1 MASSID
7 KDKNEAW
14 TVFQRQKDM
23 LQALTASSCDDL
35 KAFAIQ
41 DHQTGTYRYV
51 LSTYTE
57 IWRRG
62 LGRHFPYGARHLFEL
77 IADVSITI

>member
-1 MASSID
+1 MAASVDGGQQES
-7 KDKNEAW
+7 W
-14 TVFQRQKDM
+14 TVFQRQKEM
-23 LQALTASSCDDL
+23 LQALTSSACEDL

-41 DHQTGTYRYV
+41 DHQTETYRYV

-77 IADVSITI
+77 IVDVSDIL